1 MEAVASHLTYQA
13 SCLFCG
19 LFSSLPWI
27 ICFLHASFYLL
38 AYFSF
43 CPSWCFLQM
52 PDDAWLCSMFVWG
65 TEKLCVSEW
74 ALLLVGFIVRW
85 ARGQLAFP
93 LSVCRGLFSKA
104 VGFFPKL
111 GDARYLPVCRPL
123 GNRAGEGE
131 GFLFPQAACS
141 SVPPFT
147 VDRAFALL
155 CAWYPSAE
163 RLVPSLLETALV
175 RCSGH
180 LAAW

>member
-27 ICFLHASFYLL
+27 ICFLHVSFYLL

-104 VGFFPKL
+104 VGFFPEEMELDVRHL
-111 GDARYLPVCRPL
+111 GIRHRAGQKHDPQWREELRNRLPVETGSPHL
-123 GNRAGEGE
+123 
-131 GFLFPQAACS
+131 L
-141 SVPPFT
+141 
-147 VDRAFALL
+147 LL
-155 CAWYPSAE
+155 CFPKAGKPAD
-163 RLVPSLLETALV
+163 T
-175 RCSGH
+175 
-180 LAAW
+180 